1 MPRRG
6 LLGVLTAAL
15 LLGGATAHAADIMS
29 GKGSLLGSP
38 GGDYLLKADEVTY
51 DVKAKVVT
59 ASGHVEIDHNGRIV
73 QAQNVTYDQ
82 NADTVV
88 ASGNVVMMAPDGA
101 VVFSPR
107 VSLSNEMKD
116 GVLDGFRALIGKNG
130 RLAAVQATRKGG
142 DKTTMERAVFTT
154 CKICNKPGERTP
166 LWQVRAYRVVWDEN
180 AHKIVYHDAVLD
192 AFGIPIAYTPYFS
205 QSDPTVKRETGL
217 LAPDIGSSSTLGT
230 FVKLP
235 YYIAFTDSRDMT
247 IEPILST
254 EGGQVL
260 EGEYRERWNNGG
272 MWIQATIAHNPEG
285 GISENQEETYS
296 SFFGSGRTPIG
307 NSNVW
312 RFGFDAQLTSNPTY
326 LERYSL
332 YNKDDQLF
340 SDLFIEGVRGRSR
353 FAITGYFFQ
362 SLVGA
367 CPVLA
372 TTKPPTCATSD
383 ISPLY
388 IKTAQIP
395 LVLPL
400 IEYTYIPE
408 RPVFGGDF
416 RFDLSSVSLE
426 RNSGPDDQRL
436 TAEMRWQLPFV
447 TGNGQLITIRADARG
462 DLYRTTNNDPIN
474 FPDIPTQ
481 EHYVTRGIPYIGID
495 WRWPFV
501 TGGGAGKTAF
511 IVEPIIQAIAAP
523 YGGNPKG
530 IPNESSFNIELGEND
545 VFSFD
550 RIPGSDIV
558 ESGPRANVGFRTE
571 ALFPKGSV
579 EIQLGEVLRLKPDPV
594 FAEETGFADKAS
606 DIVGRFTIKFPPY
619 LSLTHRVDID
629 QSNGT
634 IRRNQVYLD
643 GSYGRSSIE
652 LSYVR
657 LPQQDVI
664 SSDEPREEVNGQ
676 ATIGLFGNWVGFA
689 AARRDLANSQMLDD
703 EFGIG
708 YDDECLKVSLS
719 YRRQYTRDR
728 DIPPS
733 TSILFR
739 IKLNTEDETD
749 AQGVSELFPRHLFSS
764 TSL

>member
-1 MPRRG
+1 MHRRG

-15 LLGGATAHAADIMS
+15 LLGGASAHAANPFG
-29 GKGSLLGSP
+29 GKNDLLGPST
-38 GGDYLLKADEVTY
+38 GDYVMKADSVTY
-51 DVKAKVVT
+51 DVKGKIVT
-59 ASGHVEIDHNGRIV
+59 ATGNVEIDHNGRIV
-73 QAQNVTYDQ
+73 TADAITYDQ
-82 NADTVV
+82 DADTVT
-88 ASGNVVMMAPDGA
+88 ATGNVVMMAPDGA

-107 VSLSNEMKD
+107 ATLSNEMKD
-116 GVLDGFRALIGKNG
+116 GVLEGFRALIGKNG

-142 DKTTMERAVFTT
+142 DKTVMERAVFTT
-154 CKICNKPGERTP
+154 CKICNKPGQRTP
-166 LWQVRAYRVVWDEN
+166 LWQVKAYHVVWDETK
-180 AHKIVYHDAVLD
+180 HKIIYRDAVLD

-217 LAPDIGSSSTLGT
+217 LAPDVGSSSTLGS
-230 FVKLP
+230 FIKLP
-235 YYIAFTDSRDMT
+235 YYISLTDSRDVT

-260 EGEYRERWNNGG
+260 EGEYRERWNAGG
-272 MWIQATIAHNPEG
+272 MWLQGTIAHNPNGGLAANEG
-285 GISENQEETYS
+285 QTYS
-296 SFFGSGRTPIG
+296 SLFGSGRTQIG
-307 NSNVW
+307 DSNVW
-312 RFGFDAQLTSNPTY
+312 HVGFDAQLTSNPTY

-340 SDLFIEGVRGRSR
+340 NDLFVEGISGRSR
-353 FAITGYFFQ
+353 FKITGYFFQ

-367 CPVLA
+367 CPELT
-372 TTKPPTCATSD
+372 TTKPPVCATSA
-383 ISPLY
+383 ISPLF

-395 LVLPL
+395 LALPL

-408 RPVFGGDF
+408 RPILGGDF
-416 RFDLSSVSLE
+416 RFDLNSVSLE
-426 RNSGPDDQRL
+426 RNVGPSDQRL

-462 DLYRTTNNDPIN
+462 DLYRTTNNDLLD
-474 FPDIPTQ
+474 FPDIPTK
-481 EHYVTRGIPYIGID
+481 ENYITRGVPYVGID

-501 TGGGAGKTAF
+501 SGGGSGKTAF

-530 IPNESSFNIELGEND
+530 IPNEGSENIELGEND

-550 RIPGSDIV
+550 RIPGYDIV

-579 EIQLGEVLRLKPDPV
+579 EFQLGQVLRLKPDPV
-594 FAEETGFADKAS
+594 FAEETGFADTAS
-606 DIVGRFTIKFPPY
+606 DVVGRFTIKFPPY

-629 QSNGT
+629 ESNGT

-643 GSYGRSSIE
+643 GSYGRTSLQI
-652 LSYVR
+652 SYVR
-657 LPQQDVI
+657 LPQQDVVNT
-664 SSDEPREEVNGQ
+664 DEPREEVNGQ
-676 ATIGLFGNWVGFA
+676 ATVGLFGYWVAFA

-703 EFGIG
+703 EFGLG
-708 YDDECLKVSLS
+708 YDDECLKLSLS

-739 IKLNTEDETD
+739 FKLNTEDEPD
-749 AQGVSELFPRHLFSS
+749 SQGLSELFPRHLFSS